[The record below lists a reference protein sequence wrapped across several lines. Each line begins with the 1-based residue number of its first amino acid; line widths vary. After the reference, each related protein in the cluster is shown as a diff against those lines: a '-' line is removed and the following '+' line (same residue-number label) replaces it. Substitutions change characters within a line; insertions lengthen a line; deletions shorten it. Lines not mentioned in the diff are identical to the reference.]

1 MGAIVTNGL
10 GSGLDI
16 NGLVTQLV
24 QAEGAPRQTSL
35 ARKESTL
42 QARLSAF
49 GSFRAAAEKF
59 RSAVARLKD
68 TSSFQARKATSGDT
82 TLFTASAAT
91 TASEGSYA
99 VEVVRLAQ
107 QHKLASAPVAASTT
121 VVGTGTLT
129 LTVGTTSANLVID
142 SSNQTL
148 AGIRDAINGMT
159 NNPGVQATIIT
170 ATDGARLVLTATSTG
185 SANAIKVTQTGGNGG
200 LAALAYDP
208 ANSITALTQLQA
220 AQSSRAL
227 INGYSVES
235 ATNTVSG
242 ALEGVTLTLAAASTP
257 GETET
262 LTVELDKAGTRSAVT
277 DFVAAY
283 NQLSASL
290 KGAGAYD
297 ATTKRGGPLLGD
309 STLRDFSAA
318 VRRELGSVAGKDGD
332 TFRRLAEVGVTV
344 QLDGTMAVDSTKLDA
359 ALANDFDAVG
369 KVFAS
374 DGGYARRLDGLLERY
389 VGTTG
394 LIETRTQGLQSSLK
408 DIDAQRTA
416 LQARLTGVEARLR
429 KQYNALDG
437 VLAQMKQTSNY
448 LSQQLASLGR

>member
-1 MGAIVTNGL
+1 MGTIVTNGL

-24 QAEGAPRQTSL
+24 QAEGAPRQTAL

-49 GSFRAAAEKF
+49 GSFRGAAEKF

-68 TSSFQARKATSGDT
+68 TASFQARKATSADT
-82 TLFTASAAT
+82 TRFTASATT

-99 VEVVRLAQ
+99 IEVVRLAQ
-107 QHKLASAPVAASTT
+107 QHKLAAAPVSAATT
-121 VVGTGTLT
+121 VVGTGTLS
-129 LTVGTTSANLVID
+129 LTVGSTTSNVVID

-148 AGIRDAINGMT
+148 AGIRDAINGMAA
-159 NNPGVQATIIT
+159 NPGVQATIIT
-170 ATDGARLVLTATSTG
+170 ATDGARLVLTATATG
-185 SANAIKVTQTGGNGG
+185 QANAIKVTQSGGNGG
-200 LAALAYDP
+200 LAVLAYDP
-208 ANSITALTQLQA
+208 ANNLTALTQLQA
-220 AQSSRAL
+220 AQDSRVL
-227 INGYSVES
+227 INGYAAEA

-242 ALEGVTLTLAAASTP
+242 ALEGVTLTLVAASTP
-257 GETET
+257 GESKG
-262 LTVELDKAGTRSAVT
+262 LNVELDKAGTRTAVT

-283 NQLSASL
+283 NQLVSAL
-290 KGAGAYD
+290 KGAGTYD
-297 ATTKRGGPLLGD
+297 ATSKRGGPLLGD
-309 STLRDFSAA
+309 STLRDFTAA
-318 VRRELGSVAGKDGD
+318 VRRELGTAAGTAGD
-332 TFRRLAEVGVTV
+332 PFRRLAEVGVSV
-344 QLDGTMAVDSTKLDA
+344 QLDGTMAVDNTRLDA
-359 ALANDFDAVG
+359 ALAGNFDAVG
-369 KVFAS
+369 KVFAGAS
-374 DGGYARRLDGLLERY
+374 GYARRMDALLERY

-416 LQARLTGVEARLR
+416 LQARMASVEARLR

-448 LSQQLASLGR
+448 LSQQLANLS

>member
-24 QAEGAPRQTSL
+24 QAEGAPRQTAL

-49 GSFRAAAEKF
+49 GSFRGAAEKF

-68 TSSFQARKATSGDT
+68 TASFQARKAVSADNTR
-82 TLFTASAAT
+82 FTASATT
-91 TASEGSYA
+91 TASEGQYA

-107 QHKLASAPVAASTT
+107 QHKLATTPLAAATT

-129 LTVGTTSANLVID
+129 VSVGSTSASVVID
-142 SSNQTL
+142 SSRQTL

-159 NNPGVQATIIT
+159 GNPGVQATIIT

-185 SANAIKVTQTGGNGG
+185 QSNAIKVTQAGGNGG

-208 ANSITALTQLQA
+208 ANGLTALTPLQA
-220 AQSSRAL
+220 AQDSRVL
-227 INGYSVES
+227 INGYAVEK
-235 ATNTVSG
+235 ANNTIAG
-242 ALEGVTLTLAAASTP
+242 ALEGVTLTLVAASTP
-257 GETET
+257 GETKA
-262 LTVELDKAGTRSAVT
+262 LTVELDKAGTRAAVT

-283 NQLSASL
+283 NQLMSSL
-290 KGAGAYD
+290 KTSGAYD

-309 STLRDFSAA
+309 STLRDFTSA
-318 VRRELGSVAGKDGD
+318 VRRELGSAAGVAGDS
-332 TFRRLAEVGVTV
+332 FRRLAEVGVTV
-344 QLDGTMAVDSTKLDA
+344 QLDGTMVVDSAKLDT
-359 ALANDFDAVG
+359 ALAGNFDAVG
-369 KVFAS
+369 KVFAG
-374 DGGYARRLDGLLERY
+374 DGGYARRMDGLLERY
-389 VGTTG
+389 VGSTG
-394 LIETRTQGLQSSLK
+394 LIETRTQGLQSTLK
-408 DIDAQRTA
+408 DIEAQRTA
-416 LQARLTGVEARLR
+416 LQARMSSVEARLR

-448 LSQQLASLGR
+448 LSQQLASLS